1 MRHAARDTSPM
12 TASSGVSGDV
22 IVVIPSLKSGGTQ
35 RVICALIE
43 EWARQGRRVH
53 LLTLDGPESD
63 FFRLPAGM
71 RRTTVGLASASRG
84 RLAAHVS
91 NLVALFRIR
100 KLLRTSRPEAVLSV
114 LTATNVIVILASL
127 GLGLRIVVSER
138 NDPTRQK
145 AGRLW
150 ASLRRLLYRRVT
162 VVTANTDHAVEAMTA
177 YVPKHK
183 LAMVPNPVALDV
195 AAAKPAS
202 ARGIL
207 NVGRLV
213 PAKGQSAI
221 VAAFSSLARA
231 NPDWRLCILGGGPLH
246 DALSRDIEKNGLADR
261 VSLPGNVSNP
271 GDYYAT
277 AAIFVLASA
286 YEGVP
291 NTLLEAMA
299 HGLPCIVPDSLPG
312 ALQYVEQEASGLIYR
327 FGDTEDLARC
337 IARLMADPELRVR
350 LGQKARARMQAL
362 SIENVIRL
370 WDETLNLPPAK
381 NS

>member
-1 MRHAARDTSPM
+1 M
-12 TASSGVSGDV
+12 TASSSASGDGIV
-22 IVVIPSLKSGGTQ
+22 VVIPSLKSGGTQ
-35 RVICALIE
+35 RVVCAVMQ
-43 EWARQGRRVH
+43 EWARRGRHVH
-53 LLTLDGPESD
+53 LLTLEGPESD
-63 FFRLPAGM
+63 FFQPPQRV
-71 RRTTVGLASASRG
+71 RRTTVGMTWG
-84 RLAAHVS
+84 TKGQLAAHAS

-100 KLLRTSRPEAVLSV
+100 KSLRASPPKAVLSV
-114 LTATNVIVILASL
+114 LTATNILVIIASL
-127 GLGLRIVVSER
+127 GLGLRVVVSER

-145 AGRLW
+145 AGLW
-150 ASLRRLLYRRVT
+150 GPLRRLLYRRAT

-183 LAMVPNPVALDV
+183 LAMVPNPVALNV
-195 AAAKPAS
+195 TLTEPAS
-202 ARGIL
+202 ARTIL

-213 PAKGQSAI
+213 PAKGQGAI
-221 VAAFSSLARA
+221 IAAFSSLAHI
-231 NPDWRLCILGGGPLH
+231 NPDWRLCILGDGPLR
-246 DALSRDIEKNGLADR
+246 DALGRDIETNGLADR

-312 ALQYVEQEASGLIYR
+312 ALQYVEDGVSGLVYR
-327 FGDTEDLARC
+327 FGDNSDLARSLSL
-337 IARLMADPELRVR
+337 LMGDPELRIR
-350 LGQKARARMQAL
+350 LGGEARQRIQVL
-362 SIENVIRL
+362 STENVVRL
-370 WDETLNLPPAK
+370 WDEILKLPPAT

>member
-1 MRHAARDTSPM
+1 M
-12 TASSGVSGDV
+12 TATSSASRGGIV
-22 IVVIPSLKSGGTQ
+22 IIIPSLKSGGTQ
-35 RVICALIE
+35 RVICTLIE
-43 EWARQGRRVH
+43 EWARQGRSVH
-53 LLTLDGPESD
+53 LLTLEGSESD
-63 FFRLPAGM
+63 FFKLPEAV
-71 RRTTVGLASASRG
+71 RRTAVGLASASGG

-91 NLVALFRIR
+91 NVVALFRIR

-114 LTATNVIVILASL
+114 LTATNVLVILASL
-127 GLGLRIVVSER
+127 GLELPIIVSER
-138 NDPTRQK
+138 NDPTRQN
-145 AGRLW
+145 AGLLW
-150 ASLRRLLYRRVT
+150 ASLRWLLYRRAT
-162 VVTANTDHAVEAMTA
+162 MATANTDHAVEAMMA

-195 AAAKPAS
+195 TLAKPAS
-202 ARGIL
+202 ARTIL

-213 PAKGQSAI
+213 PAKGQNAI
-221 VAAFSSLARA
+221 VAAFSSLAHG
-231 NPDWRLCILGGGPLH
+231 NPDWRLCILGDGPLRH
-246 DALSRDIEKNGLADR
+246 ALSRDIEKSDLGGR

-271 GDYYAT
+271 GDYYA
-277 AAIFVLASA
+277 ASAIFVLASA

-299 HGLPCIVPDSLPG
+299 HGVPCIVPDSLPG
-312 ALQYVEQEASGLIYR
+312 ALQYVEQDVSGLIYR

-337 IARLMADPELRVR
+337 IARLMADPDLRVR

>member
-1 MRHAARDTSPM
+1 
-12 TASSGVSGDV
+12 
-22 IVVIPSLKSGGTQ
+22 
-35 RVICALIE
+35 
-43 EWARQGRRVH
+43 
-53 LLTLDGPESD
+53 
-63 FFRLPAGM
+63 
-71 RRTTVGLASASRG
+71 
-84 RLAAHVS
+84 
-91 NLVALFRIR
+91 
-100 KLLRTSRPEAVLSV
+100 VLSV

-145 AGRLW
+145 AGLLW
-150 ASLRRLLYRRVT
+150 ASLRRLLYRRAT
-162 VVTANTDHAVEAMTA
+162 VVTANTDHAVEAMMA
-177 YVPKHK
+177 YVPEHK
-183 LAMVPNPVALDV
+183 LATVPNPVALQV
-195 AAAKPAS
+195 TLAEPAS
-202 ARGIL
+202 ARTIL

-221 VAAFSSLARA
+221 VAAFSSLTRA
-231 NPDWRLCILGGGPLH
+231 NPDWRLCILGDGPLR
-246 DALSRDIEKNGLADR
+246 DALSRDIEKNDLADR
-261 VSLPGNVSNP
+261 VALPGNVLNP
-271 GDYYAT
+271 GDFYAT

-312 ALQYVEQEASGLIYR
+312 ALQYVDQEVSGLIYR

-370 WDETLNLPPAK
+370 WDETLNLPQAK
-381 NS
+381 KS